1 MHCVRTW
8 ECASFVFHPGEML
21 PRESQSVPKL
31 LLVEDNPAD
40 AMLLET
46 ALNEVD
52 SRCKL
57 HLALDGEQAV
67 RYLLH
72 QEPPNRPDLIL
83 LDLNLPRVHGHELL
97 QLIKT
102 NNDLQTIPV
111 VILTSSRAPSDIAR
125 AYSSGANSYIQKP
138 LDIDA
143 TYDLARTIHHY
154 WLDLV
159 SLPAHA

>member
-1 MHCVRTW
+1 M
-8 ECASFVFHPGEML
+8 CASFVFHAQKIL
-21 PRESQSVPKL
+21 PRESKRVPTL

-46 ALNEVD
+46 ALNEV
-52 SRCKL
+52 SARCRL
-57 HLALDGEQAV
+57 HLARDGEQAV

-72 QEPPNRPDLIL
+72 EKPVNRPDLIL
-83 LDLNLPRVHGHELL
+83 LDLNLPRMHGHEVL

-102 NNDLQTIPV
+102 NNDLHTIPV
-111 VILTSSRAPSDIAR
+111 VILTSSLAPSDIAR

-138 LDIDA
+138 PDIDA

-154 WLDLV
+154 WLDVV
-159 SLPAHA
+159 SLPERT

>member
-1 MHCVRTW
+1 
-8 ECASFVFHPGEML
+8 
-21 PRESQSVPKL
+21 L

-46 ALNEVD
+46 ALNEVNT
-52 SRCKL
+52 RWRL
-57 HLALDGEQAV
+57 HLALDGEEAV

-72 QEPPNRPDLIL
+72 EERGNRPDLIL

-97 QLIKT
+97 RMIKT
-102 NNDLQTIPV
+102 NSDLHTIPV

-125 AYSSGANSYIQKP
+125 AYNSGANSYIQKP
-138 LDIDA
+138 PDLEG

-159 SLPAHA
+159 SLPRRT

>member
-1 MHCVRTW
+1 MLVLC
-8 ECASFVFHPGEML
+8 FNLGKIL
-21 PRESQSVPKL
+21 PRESEPVRRL

-46 ALNEVD
+46 ALNEV
-52 SRCKL
+52 STRCRL
-57 HLALDGEQAV
+57 HLALDGEQAL

-72 QEPPNRPDLIL
+72 EGPANRPDLIL

-97 QLIKT
+97 RLIKT
-102 NNDLQTIPV
+102 NNDLHTIPV

-138 LDIDA
+138 PDLDA

-159 SLPAHA
+159 SLPDRT